1 MRKLFTLLLYLIC
14 LAGLVFVGVFKKD
27 WVQRNV
33 INKIEGM
40 YFVYKG
46 DRAYRHHKLSYAIDY
61 YNHGLELYPSHYSAW
76 HNLGNIYVA
85 YEDFYAAVQAYEQAI
100 KYNDKYVVA
109 RMNLGIIQAEKLGN
123 FDAAIEQYEA
133 IINKKYLP
141 ITIPFIYSNKKSSK
155 VNKGLAYYNM
165 GRAYRQ
171 KAVYLAGT
179 EISENGSMSTPLLL
193 KSAEAYEQA
202 AKILNKNSDVRYN
215 LALDYHLLGNYR
227 DAGKNYCKAIKL
239 SPMNYEAHYNLAIL
253 LRRMKYFKASLEEL
267 EKAALLVSTANSTV
281 NAEYIF
287 GILSEVSHS
296 YMDFGMDPRYMEPTE
311 NDDQDIDASGK
322 IIKKKKKKKDKNK
335 KKDDKEESFVYI
347 NDEGKIAPSA
357 NIDNIMLKNMSKCAG
372 YSYFKDGVYDY

>member
-76 HNLGNIYVA
+76 YNLGNIYVA

-155 VNKGLAYYNM
+155 INRGLAYYNM

-171 KAVYLAGT
+171 KAVYMGAEGFGDSTL
-179 EISENGSMSTPLLL
+179 STPLLL
-193 KSAEAYEQA
+193 KSAEAYEEA

-215 LALDYHLLGNYR
+215 LALDYHLMGNYR

-296 YMDFGMDPRYMEPTE
+296 YIDFGMDPRYMDPTE

-322 IIKKKKKKKDKNK
+322 VIKKKKKKKDKNK
-335 KKDDKEESFVYI
+335 KDDKEESFVYI
-347 NDEGKIAPSA
+347 NEEGKIAPSA

-372 YSYFKDGVYDY
+372 YSYFKDEVNGY